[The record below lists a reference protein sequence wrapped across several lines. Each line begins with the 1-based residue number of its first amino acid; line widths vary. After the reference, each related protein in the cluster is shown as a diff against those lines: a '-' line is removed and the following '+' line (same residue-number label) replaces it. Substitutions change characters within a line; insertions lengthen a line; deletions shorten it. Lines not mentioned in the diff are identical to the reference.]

1 MDTEKY
7 HKNNR
12 STVFK
17 SLLFLL
23 LPLGFLSS
31 FLIYHSSKIIF
42 AQEDSSLSDTDVKG
56 AFFMPNTFEERIS
69 YGPKLIT
76 IKKEEK
82 IYTVLTKL
90 TDIYEILRQNS
101 IELERQDIIYMNTEY
116 LLDGSIVRIVRS
128 ETIIVEEFFDIPY
141 EEEIVKSN
149 MYLKGQ
155 RNIFQ
160 EGELGIGKRILS
172 NTYEDGLLVNS
183 ELIEQTVVKEP
194 IKRIVEVGTSLYL
207 LKDIE
212 LRGYNCPF
220 WYSVVESGPYTPEE
234 MRWLKF
240 IMYCESGCN
249 AESDKDNYKGLFQW
263 SPYWWSRQFKENIF
277 DGFAQIKN
285 TIGKYRAGESTRESQ
300 WPACHKKYRSV
311 YPL

>member
-1 MDTEKY
+1 METQKY
-7 HKNNR
+7 HKNNKY
-12 STVFK
+12 TVLKTF
-17 SLLFLL
+17 LFLL

-42 AQEDSSLSDTDVKG
+42 AQEDSYISDTDVKG
-56 AFFMPNTFEERIS
+56 VFFMPNTIEERIS

-76 IKKEEK
+76 IRKEEN
-82 IYTVLTKL
+82 IYTILTTL
-90 TDIYEILRQNS
+90 TDIYTILRENS
-101 IELERQDIIYMNTEY
+101 IELGEQDILYMNTEY
-116 LLDGSIVRIVRS
+116 LLDGSIVRIVKS
-128 ETIIVEEFFDIPY
+128 ETIIVEELFDIPY
-141 EEEIVKSN
+141 EEEIVKSD

-155 RNIFQ
+155 EHISQ
-160 EGELGIGKRILS
+160 EGEKGIGKRILS
-172 NTYEDGLLVNS
+172 NTYEDGLLVKS
-183 ELIEQTVVKEP
+183 ELISETIEKEP
-194 IKRIVEVGTSLYL
+194 VKKIIEVGTSLYL

-212 LRGYNCPF
+212 LRGYNCLF

-249 AESDKDNYKGLFQW
+249 AESDKGNYKGLFQW

-285 TIGKYRAGESTRESQ
+285 TIKKYRAGESTRESQ
-300 WPACHKKYRSV
+300 WPACHKRYRSV